1 MHTQTHSRTNIVIDD
16 RLISEAMRLSGLA
29 TKKAV
34 IEAAL
39 KLLIQINQ
47 QSEIRKLRGK
57 IRWEGNLDESR
68 LGRISTGALHL

>member
-1 MHTQTHSRTNIVIDD
+1 MQTQTRTNIVINDK
-16 RLISEAMRLSGLA
+16 LMHEAMHLSGLA

-68 LGRISTGALHL
+68 LGRINTRALHI